1 MRFVRRL
8 FLFICAAAA
17 CAAFANVGHSASGG
31 IGVTELLLGVPKAC
45 TGCCSSHGGVSSSC
59 RSGRIVC
66 NDGTTSQ
73 SCACG
78 SCTTSPPPPPSTCS
92 YSYSTWSACQPSN
105 IQTRSVVGSSP
116 SGCVGT
122 PILSQQCTYAPPACV
137 YAYSGWSAC
146 QPNNTQSRTIISVT
160 PSGCTG
166 APQLLTQA
174 CTYVAPQPPP
184 SAVNYTSLWWNPSE
198 SGWGL
203 NVNHQDSTLFVT
215 LFTYA
220 SSGAP
225 MWLVAS
231 GMPLQSD
238 GSYSGALYRVAGP
251 AFNKTPWTGTVTAT
265 QVGAITLR
273 FSGEGAGTV
282 TYNVGSTTVSK
293 PIEKQIFGTAPVCSA
308 TSSSRQSATNYQD
321 LWWNSSESGWG
332 VNLTHQGNTI
342 FATLFTFDGA
352 GNDLWLV
359 ASSLTKQSDGGFAGA
374 LYATTGPAF
383 NATPW
388 GAVKATEMGNMALH
402 FTNGELA
409 TLSYTFN
416 GAAVTKTIQ
425 RQVFG
430 ATAPMCR

>member
-1 MRFVRRL
+1 
-8 FLFICAAAA
+8 
-17 CAAFANVGHSASGG
+17 
-31 IGVTELLLGVPKAC
+31 
-45 TGCCSSHGGVSSSC
+45 
-59 RSGRIVC
+59 
-66 NDGTTSQ
+66 
-73 SCACG
+73 
-78 SCTTSPPPPPSTCS
+78 
-92 YSYSTWSACQPSN
+92 
-105 IQTRSVVGSSP
+105 
-116 SGCVGT
+116 
-122 PILSQQCTYAPPACV
+122 
-137 YAYSGWSAC
+137 
-146 QPNNTQSRTIISVT
+146 
-160 PSGCTG
+160 
-166 APQLLTQA
+166 
-174 CTYVAPQPPP
+174 
-184 SAVNYTSLWWNPSE
+184 VNYTSLWWNPSE

-293 PIEKQIFGTAPVCSA
+293 PIEKQSFGTAPVCSA

-321 LWWNSSESGWG
+321 LWWNPQESGWG

-342 FATLFTFDGA
+342 FATLFTYDGA

-383 NATPW
+383 NTTPW
-388 GAVKATEMGNMALH
+388 GAVKATETGNMALH
-402 FTNGELA
+402 FTNGESA
-409 TLSYTFN
+409 MLSYTFN
-416 GAAVTKTIQ
+416 GVVVTKTIQ